1 MSYDTLP
8 RLLILECAYRDLSDR
23 IFSEC
28 SFHDSLL
35 RPEIS
40 NKRIT
45 KQIPTTPVFRTAY
58 FIIQSWKLVQ
68 SLGKF
73 LQILLSC
80 WKIWVCYCFWMAD
93 GPRPEMTR
101 GLYISRHSILPLAL
115 ATSHKSRIG
124 ETTSLAWMCSDRPA
138 MLRINDAF

>member
-45 KQIPTTPVFRTAY
+45 KQIPTSPVFRTAY
-58 FIIQSWKLVQ
+58 FIIQS
-68 SLGKF
+68 
-73 LQILLSC
+73 
-80 WKIWVCYCFWMAD
+80 
-93 GPRPEMTR
+93 
-101 GLYISRHSILPLAL
+101 
-115 ATSHKSRIG
+115 
-124 ETTSLAWMCSDRPA
+124 
-138 MLRINDAF
+138 